1 VLGKA
6 EQSQDVSFFIE
17 LTIESGFFRILKYQ
31 YVGNSSSLI
40 VGRIAMRPYEERRIW
55 VHLVQVEM
63 NKTW

>member
-17 LTIESGFFRILKYQ
+17 LTIESEFFRILKYQ

-40 VGRIAMRPYEERRIW
+40 VGRMAMRPHFCLW
-55 VHLVQVEM
+55 AL
-63 NKTW
+63 NKKSPSLKL